1 MTQPTTEREP
11 SSEMERIGLVEKV
24 GYGLGDTASNLYF
37 QFFNL
42 FLFYYYT
49 DVFGLNPAAVGT
61 MYLVANFW
69 DAVNDPLMG
78 IIADRVQTKQGKYRP
93 FLLWFAIPYGIF
105 GYLLFSNPEL
115 GEVGKLAFA
124 YTTFIAFKMVYT
136 AINVPYSALMAV
148 ITDHDADRVSLS
160 TFRFVGAFGGGFV
173 VSLLVRPLVAYFG
186 GGDEVLGFQY
196 TMALFGVVSVALFLV
211 TYATTKERVPPKQD
225 DDVDLITDLKLLAR
239 NRPWLVMIGAAVC
252 TLSAVAVRGAVTVHY
267 FKYYVG
273 NSDEAVLSL
282 GWENTPWYLPFD
294 ATTLF
299 LSSGTL
305 AFIVGVAF
313 TARVDEVLGKRNG
326 LVVLTLLNAATVL
339 GFFFVP
345 PDAVATMFAVNLI
358 GNALAG
364 PTPALVWA
372 LYTDVA
378 DYGEWKHG
386 RRATGLVF
394 SAAMFAQ
401 KMGLTIGGAAS
412 GWMLEG
418 FGFVPN
424 ADQSDAAIM
433 GIRVMFCLVPGA
445 LSVAN
450 GLILLA
456 YPLSREDTARMHQ
469 ELAARRVAAAEDA
482 G

>member
-1 MTQPTTEREP
+1 MPPNERLKL
-11 SSEMERIGLVEKV
+11 SEKI

-78 IIADRVQTKQGKYRP
+78 AIADRVQTSKGRYRP
-93 FLLWFAIPYGIF
+93 FLLWFAVPYGVF
-105 GYLLFSNPEL
+105 GYLLFSNPDL
-115 GEVGKLAFA
+115 GEVGKLLFA
-124 YTTFIAFKMVYT
+124 YVTFIAFKMVYT
-136 AINVPYSALMAV
+136 AINVPYSALMGV
-148 ITDHDADRVSLS
+148 MTDDSDERVSLS
-160 TFRFVGAFGGGFV
+160 TFRFLGAFGGGFI
-173 VSLLVRPLVAYFG
+173 VSLLVRPLVAAFG
-186 GGDEVLGFQY
+186 GGDEVLGFQV
-196 TMALFGVVSVALFLV
+196 TMALFGVVSVILFLI
-211 TYATTKERVPPKQD
+211 TYATTTERVPPQPDQD
-225 DDVDLITDLKLLAR
+225 VNLRTDLSFLAQ
-239 NRPWLVMIGAAVC
+239 NRPWLVMIGAAIC
-252 TLSAVAVRGAVTVHY
+252 TMSSVAVRGAVTVHY

-273 NSDEAVLSL
+273 NSDEAVFTL
-282 GWENTPWYLPFD
+282 GDAATPWFLSFD

-305 AFIVGVAF
+305 AFIAGVAM
-313 TARVDEVLGKRNG
+313 TGTVDRLLGKRNG

-339 GFFFVP
+339 GFFFIP
-345 PDAVATMFAVNLI
+345 PDAIAVMFVVNLL
-358 GNALAG
+358 GNLLAG

-412 GWMLEG
+412 GWMLDG
-418 FGFVPN
+418 FGFVAN
-424 ADQSDAAIM
+424 AEQSDSAIM
-433 GIRVMFCLVPGA
+433 GIRLMFCVVPGVLA
-445 LSVAN
+445 ITN
-450 GLILLA
+450 GVILLA
-456 YPLSREDTARMHQ
+456 YPLTREQTAAMQ
-469 ELAARRVAAAEDA
+469 AELAERRAASGA
-482 G
+482 

>member
-1 MTQPTTEREP
+1 MSKP
-11 SSEMERIGLVEKV
+11 SPARIGLVEKV

-49 DVFGLNPAAVGT
+49 DVYGLNPAAVGT

-78 IIADRVQTKQGKYRP
+78 VIADRVQTRRGKYRP
-93 FLLWFAIPYGIF
+93 FLLWFAVPYGVF
-105 GYLLFSNPEL
+105 GYLIFSNPEL

-124 YTTFIAFKMVYT
+124 YVSFIAFKMVYT

-148 ITDHDADRVSLS
+148 ITDHDQDRVALS
-160 TFRFVGAFGGGFV
+160 TFRFIGAFGGGFI
-173 VSLLVRPLVAYFG
+173 VSLLVRPLVAAFG
-186 GGDEVLGFQY
+186 GGDEVLGFQL
-196 TMALFGVVSVALFLV
+196 TMALFGVVSVVLFLI
-211 TYATTKERVPPKQD
+211 TYATTRERVAPAED
-225 DDVDLITDLKLLAR
+225 EDVDLKTDFRLLAR

-273 NSDEAVLSL
+273 NSDDAVFTL
-282 GWENTPWYLPFD
+282 GDPLTPWHLAFD

-305 AFIVGVAF
+305 AFIAGVAL
-313 TARVDEVLGKRNG
+313 TQRVDKALGKRNG
-326 LVVLTLLNAATVL
+326 LVLLTLLNAATVL
-339 GFFFVP
+339 GFFFIP
-345 PDAVATMFAVNLI
+345 PDAIATMFVVNLV

-372 LYTDVA
+372 LYTDVS
-378 DYGEWKHG
+378 DYGEWKYG

-424 ADQSDAAIM
+424 AEQGESAIL
-433 GIRVMFCLVPGA
+433 GIRLMFCIVPGV
-445 LSVAN
+445 LSVVN

-456 YPLSREDTARMHQ
+456 YPLSRGDTARMQ
-469 ELAARRVAAAEDA
+469 AELAERRGGQA
-482 G
+482 

>member
-1 MTQPTTEREP
+1 MDSPARP
-11 SSEMERIGLVEKV
+11 DRISIVEKV

-61 MYLVANFW
+61 MYLIANFW

-78 IIADRVQTKQGKYRP
+78 MVADRVQTRHGKYRP
-93 FLLWFAIPYGIF
+93 FLLWFAVPYGLF
-105 GYLLFSNPEL
+105 GYFLFSNPEL
-115 GEVGKLAFA
+115 GEGGKLAFA
-124 YTTFIAFKMVYT
+124 YTSFIAFKMVYT

-160 TFRFVGAFGGGFV
+160 TFRFIGAFGGGFV
-173 VSLLVRPLVAYFG
+173 VSLLVRPLVAAFG
-186 GGDEVLGFQY
+186 GGDEVVGFQH
-196 TMALFGVVSVALFLV
+196 TMALFGCISVVLFLV
-211 TYATTKERVPPKQD
+211 TFATTRERVAAPRDQP
-225 DDVDLITDLKLLAR
+225 VDFATDLSLLAR

-273 NSDEAVLSL
+273 NSDDAVWTL
-282 GWENTPWYLPFD
+282 GVEGTPWFLAFD

-305 AFIVGVAF
+305 AFIIGVAF
-313 TARVDEVLGKRNG
+313 TSTVTRHFGKRNG
-326 LVVLTLLNAATVL
+326 LVGLTLLNAATVL
-339 GFFFVP
+339 GFYFIP
-345 PDAVATMFAVNLI
+345 PDAVATMFVVNLV
-358 GNALAG
+358 GSALAG

-378 DYGEWKHG
+378 DYGEWKYG

-412 GWMLEG
+412 GWMLDG

-424 ADQSDAAIM
+424 ATQSPDAIF
-433 GIRVMFCLVPGA
+433 GIRLMFCVVPGA
-445 LSVAN
+445 LSVLN
-450 GLILLA
+450 GLLLLA
-456 YPLSREDTARMHQ
+456 YPLSQAQTEQMHA
-469 ELAARRVAAAEDA
+469 ELAARRAQDDLPQPGPSPA
-482 G
+482 